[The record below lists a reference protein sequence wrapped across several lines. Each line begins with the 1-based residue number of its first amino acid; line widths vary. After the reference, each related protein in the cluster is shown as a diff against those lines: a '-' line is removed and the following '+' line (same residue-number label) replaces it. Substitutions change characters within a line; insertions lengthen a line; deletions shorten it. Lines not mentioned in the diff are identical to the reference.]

1 MPQKLFTDGFFQ
13 TMSKSGKL
21 TLGLSLQLLNYF
33 TYISQR
39 KFKMN
44 PPKVAG

>member
-21 TLGLSLQLLNYF
+21 THGLSLQLLNYF
-33 TYISQR
+33 TNTSDR
-39 KFKMN
+39 KLKMK